1 MIRPDGLL
9 EHAAQLAAG
18 PGRPREADLR
28 RGISAAYYAVFH
40 DLTGRAARHLAGS
53 FRFLGRLRTRFAAR
67 GRMARSLDL
76 PSTWSN
82 GPIPWSANPTLR
94 CRRVSRSMDGCSTS
108 QRRTPTS
115 STACGRSLNCRSS
128 VTRPT
133 TITTPSSQ
141 SRTSSRHVKAPDSRA
156 SGSVMP
162 GTKHARRCSR
172 AHHLAVRQWR
182 ATLNFQV
189 RSDFGGLSYLG
200 VRSPR

>member
-53 FRFLGRLRTRFAAR
+53 FPRETQNEIRRAWSHGEIARLAKHVVDRSNTLEREPDAPLPVSLKKYGRLLDIAATD
-67 GRMARSLDL
+67 ADL
-76 PSTWSN
+76 
-82 GPIPWSANPTLR
+82 
-94 CRRVSRSMDGCSTS
+94 VDSMRAFTQLQD
-108 QRRTPTS
+108 
-115 STACGRSLNCRSS
+115 S

-133 TITTPSSQ
+133 TTTTPSSQ

-172 AHHLAVRQWR
+172 
-182 ATLNFQV
+182 
-189 RSDFGGLSYLG
+189 
-200 VRSPR
+200 